1 MILPEN
7 IFLKIEKLVHIF
19 DSVCANSV
27 QQILLFQILST
38 PSLFLLPCSFA
49 WSILLFCI
57 MVLILLA
64 YTCWAL
70 VPLYRQHFAVSFM

>member
-19 DSVCANSV
+19 DSVSANSV

-49 WSILLFCI
+49 
-57 MVLILLA
+57 
-64 YTCWAL
+64 
-70 VPLYRQHFAVSFM
+70 